1 MFTEKGIFI
10 KQLVGPTDG
19 CGAVQQCA
27 PGPEGHLITTECST
41 NNIHCLKIY
50 RYKPCECH
58 RYRPGSSKRPETPN
72 RYQVRKGGEESKT
85 SQPSI
90 SYEKQSW
97 GDSDK
102 PVKCTCCHTWIINQ
116 EPFNSFFYL
125 CGFSWTIMI
134 LIILIRIDWLKRIEK
149 INGWLH
155 WIQWWVVSCVAPTH
169 IVYTQHISC
178 LQPTCLSST
187 GITSQCRN
195 HKCMTRT
202 FCIGN

>member
-90 SYEKQSW
+90 SYEKQS
-97 GDSDK
+97 
-102 PVKCTCCHTWIINQ
+102 
-116 EPFNSFFYL
+116 
-125 CGFSWTIMI
+125 
-134 LIILIRIDWLKRIEK
+134 
-149 INGWLH
+149 
-155 WIQWWVVSCVAPTH
+155 
-169 IVYTQHISC
+169 
-178 LQPTCLSST
+178 
-187 GITSQCRN
+187 
-195 HKCMTRT
+195 
-202 FCIGN
+202 